1 MANKLI
7 KEKLLTYMIDNYN
20 TSIDIKTFCDK
31 LLFSIQKDMVNN
43 TIVYVAK
50 YKDKK
55 TDKTYLT
62 GKAFFPVGID
72 KLKEIKVYVGA
83 IDDFPNG
90 TRDESAKLIAKRK
103 ISKKMRELIGLY

>member
-7 KEKLLTYMIDNYN
+7 KEKLLTYMFDNYN

-31 LLFSIQKDMVNN
+31 LLSSIQKDMVSN

-62 GKAFFPVGID
+62 GKAFYPGSID

-90 TRDESAKLIAKRK
+90 TRDENAKIIAKRK
-103 ISKKMRELIGLY
+103 IAKRIEKIIG